1 MDPEE
6 CPLVRVVA
14 PPRCEVLLLDV
25 LPNSAPLVQS
35 LEEEIL
41 RRTKGTMHFSQPE
54 GNLWRAQISGAPDA
68 LQEVITFLTDTVGS
82 EAVTV
87 VGFRAAEFPEEDF
100 EIYGAMDREMF
111 IHAFNSIDDSMKF
124 SEPSQKEKRSGAR
137 TSIPFGVGGDGAAKV
152 KLRTT
157 SVWTLVATSKQ
168 RCSKS
173 TLCSFQ
179 VGWHKQ
185 FLTSFTCI
193 IMPAERLGIMTWIRG
208 LRLQMRLLGWSG
220 QKPPWDLTSIK
231 FHLQTYIIDCKICSE
246 AHLLSSKVPKK
257 I

>member
-100 EIYGAMDREMF
+100 EIYGAMDRDVQLNRRLNEVF
-111 IHAFNSIDDSMKF
+111 WAF
-124 SEPSQKEKRSGAR
+124 SERKTIRRTDLDPVWCWRRWGGQGEAEDYIGVDAGGNFKTAVLKEYSVQFSG
-137 TSIPFGVGGDGAAKV
+137 
-152 KLRTT
+152 
-157 SVWTLVATSKQ
+157 
-168 RCSKS
+168 
-173 TLCSFQ
+173 
-179 VGWHKQ
+179 
-185 FLTSFTCI
+185 
-193 IMPAERLGIMTWIRG
+193 G
-208 LRLQMRLLGWSG
+208 L
-220 QKPPWDLTSIK
+220 
-231 FHLQTYIIDCKICSE
+231 
-246 AHLLSSKVPKK
+246 A
-257 I
+257 